1 MSQISF
7 IARAMTSWKP
17 LHVSGT
23 VLQIIEE
30 FVLVLRIRTFLG
42 LPLKCRTLYGSG
54 SGSESGSSHQT
65 SVADLGFL
73 SRTSFV
79 IFEY

>member
-42 LPLKCRTLYGSG
+42 LPLKEVLRRENQGLKICP
-54 SGSESGSSHQT
+54 
-65 SVADLGFL
+65 VDGF
-73 SRTSFV
+73 
-79 IFEY
+79 